1 MIYGNRVGGVTPEKT
16 YIITNED
23 ETVKFSAVA
32 IELNDEKAKTLP
44 QVKDLLE
51 MVEFVMEQIPVQDAV
66 I

>member
-32 IELNDEKAKTLP
+32 IELNDEDTPFIFTAKRACG
-44 QVKDLLE
+44 
-51 MVEFVMEQIPVQDAV
+51 I
-66 I
+66 